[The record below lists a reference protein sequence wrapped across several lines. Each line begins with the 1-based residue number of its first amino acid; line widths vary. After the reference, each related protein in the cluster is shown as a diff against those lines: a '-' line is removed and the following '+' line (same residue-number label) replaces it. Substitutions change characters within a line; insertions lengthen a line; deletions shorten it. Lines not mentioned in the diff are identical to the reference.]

1 MLFGDQ
7 YSPFITILAV
17 DPHVIIKGI
26 EHNLHGL
33 FRESSINGHD
43 YLRNIV
49 HLPFFLQPSL
59 RPVRT
64 RKDSVGSDTAVNH
77 VAGSKF
83 SVSWVKL
90 NFSGAGLFF
99 SWRGRGRTLVFK
111 ATFASRNTHSFFVH
125 SIVICTTRFK
135 LSVVCLAKLL
145 AETVL
150 SIL

>member
-1 MLFGDQ
+1 MKNFRIGLVSFQVLDSVHMLFGDQ
-7 YSPFITILAV
+7 HSPFITILAV

-59 RPVRT
+59 RPTRI

-77 VAGSKF
+77 ASGSKF
-83 SVSWVKL
+83 SVSV
-90 NFSGAGLFF
+90 N
-99 SWRGRGRTLVFK
+99 
-111 ATFASRNTHSFFVH
+111 
-125 SIVICTTRFK
+125 
-135 LSVVCLAKLL
+135 
-145 AETVL
+145 
-150 SIL
+150 

>member
-1 MLFGDQ
+1 MLCIIRCNISIKLSEFSWASNFFQLSVFLIISLEDFRIGLVSFQVLDTVHMLFGDQ
-7 YSPFITILAV
+7 HSPFITILAV

-59 RPVRT
+59 RPTRS

-77 VAGSKF
+77 ASGSKF
-83 SVSWVKL
+83 SVSV
-90 NFSGAGLFF
+90 N
-99 SWRGRGRTLVFK
+99 
-111 ATFASRNTHSFFVH
+111 
-125 SIVICTTRFK
+125 
-135 LSVVCLAKLL
+135 
-145 AETVL
+145 
-150 SIL
+150 